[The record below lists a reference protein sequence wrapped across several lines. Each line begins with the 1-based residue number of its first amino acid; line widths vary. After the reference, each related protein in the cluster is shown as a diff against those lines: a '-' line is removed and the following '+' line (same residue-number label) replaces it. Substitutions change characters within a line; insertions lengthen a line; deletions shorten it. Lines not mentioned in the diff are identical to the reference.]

1 NWPPTCATR
10 SWCST
15 TACWRGW
22 IPSSSTPLSLSSA
35 SWTSS
40 GMRGRT
46 SMTNARTIFRINAS
60 MRGNQF
66 IYWLG
71 RLPLLRRLFTD
82 HLYSAEE
89 CKSALFILPCL
100 WWLIKALA
108 GKLIYLAACLPLSAS
123 LALGGPQ
130 DLLSPNNFGA
140 FCWAFLWFSFL
151 VGTL

>member
-1 NWPPTCATR
+1 
-10 SWCST
+10 
-15 TACWRGW
+15 
-22 IPSSSTPLSLSSA
+22 
-35 SWTSS
+35 
-40 GMRGRT
+40 
-46 SMTNARTIFRINAS
+46 MTNARTIFRINAS

-89 CKSALFILPCL
+89 GKFALFILQCL
-100 WWLIKALA
+100 WWLIKALG
-108 GKLIYLAACLPLSAS
+108 GKLIYLAACLLLSAS

-130 DLLSPNNFGA
+130 DLLSPNNFGP

-151 VGTL
+151 VGTLLQPHAVAPSQLKYTCVRMMAMDAWRYQMITGLGHHLAAFAGFTP